1 MKERAPIFYDAE
13 RVRWRHTRRV
23 LEISGALLTLLLVYF
38 FITIAVSVD
47 LPAGLLPD
55 TKLGYHALKTKKRT
69 QPVREG
75 RRRRVANIG
84 TVPASYDPVRAA
96 FFVSWDPNS
105 LASLKK
111 HYREIDLLIP
121 EQLHAVSAD
130 GAMTIVDYEHGQNRV
145 KASPSQAVALLKQDE
160 LHQWLQTMKSLN
172 PPIELPMMG
181 LLNNYDGVQWRIPEM
196 VGMLASPASRQRLV
210 SDVTQFAVQSH
221 EAGIVVDFE
230 EVPDTS
236 QANYR
241 QFASELGQALHSAG
255 LKLMLALPARDDAY
269 DYGFFAK
276 QCDGIV
282 LFNFD
287 EHWQTSS
294 PGPIASQD
302 WYLENLRQIREVV
315 PPNKLIVAVGNYA
328 YDWSEE
334 GKKAHAPAQS
344 LSIQEALL
352 HAFESETQVEFDS
365 ASLNPHY
372 SYYDEHDHV
381 HQVWMLDAV
390 TTYNELRASERMG
403 VQGTAL
409 WRLGS
414 SDTSI
419 WPIWDA
425 TRPDDSVRQKL
436 EDLPPGPD
444 LILEGDG
451 DIWHFLDTPKR
462 GHRTFTYDS
471 SADLIT
477 SEKYDAYPLS
487 YHIDQIGAANRKL
500 ALTFDDGPD
509 PTWTPKVLD
518 ILKQKNVPATFF
530 VIGWDA
536 NKWPQ
541 LLRQEYA
548 QGHEIGNHTY
558 SHPDWEN
565 PNLSPT
571 QIRWE
576 LNLTERLI
584 ESVLGVK
591 SLLFRPP
598 YGIDHQP
605 EFAEE
610 VARLPLAQEMGYI
623 IIGQKV
629 DPDDWSQ
636 LGPGVP
642 LPAAKI
648 VENVL
653 HEAPKGNIILL
664 HDGGGDRSQTV
675 AALPQLIDALRA
687 ERYEFVSVPDLL
699 GRTRAQV
706 MLPLSPEEQFE
717 ARANGFIFGIYHW
730 FWVLITTT
738 FILGIILVSGR
749 TLIIGVLALI
759 EKLRPDRQEIRG
771 SLPSV
776 PVLIP
781 ALHADSV

>member
-1 MKERAPIFYDAE
+1 MKERKPILYDAQ
-13 RVRWRHTRRV
+13 RVRWRRTRRV
-23 LEISGALLTLLLVYF
+23 LELSGALLTVLLAYF

-55 TKLGYHALKTKKRT
+55 TKLGYHALKTKKK
-69 QPVREG
+69 PLIREG

-121 EQLHAVSAD
+121 EQLHAVSAN
-130 GAMTIVDYEHGQNRV
+130 GALTIVDYEHGQNRV
-145 KASPSQAVALLKQDE
+145 KASPSEAVAILKQDE
-160 LHQWLQTMKSLN
+160 LHQWMKSLN
-172 PPIELPMMG
+172 PPVELPMMA
-181 LLNNYDGVQWRIPEM
+181 LLNNYDGVHWRIPEM
-196 VGMLASPASRQRLV
+196 VNMLASPASRQKLV

-236 QANYR
+236 QAHYR
-241 QFASELGQALHSAG
+241 EFAAELGAALHAVG

-276 QCDGIV
+276 QCDAIV
-282 LFNFD
+282 LMNYD
-287 EHWQTSS
+287 EHWQTSP

-302 WYLENLRQIREVV
+302 WYVENLRQIKEVV
-315 PPNKLIVAVGNYA
+315 PPRKLIVAVGSYA
-328 YDWSEE
+328 YDWSEAAAKTHE
-334 GKKAHAPAQS
+334 PAQS
-344 LSIQEALL
+344 LTIQEALL
-352 HAFESETQVEFDS
+352 HAFESETQVEIDS

-372 SYYDEHDHV
+372 SYSDEHDHV

-390 TTYNELRASERMG
+390 TAYNELRASERMG

-414 SDTSI
+414 ADTSL
-419 WPIWDA
+419 WPVWDA

-518 ILKQKNVPATFF
+518 ILKEKNVPATFF

-536 NKWPQ
+536 NRWPQ
-541 LLRQEYA
+541 LLRREYA
-548 QGHEIGNHTY
+548 EGHEVGNHTY
-558 SHPDWEN
+558 SHPDWED
-565 PNLSPT
+565 PRLSPT

-584 ESVLGVK
+584 ESTLGVK

-610 VARLPLAQEMGYI
+610 VAHLPIAQEMGYI
-623 IIGQKV
+623 IVGQKV

-636 LGPGVP
+636 LAPGVP

-653 HEAPKGNIILL
+653 REAPKGNIILL

-687 ERYEFVSVPDLL
+687 ERYEFVSVPD
-699 GRTRAQV
+699 R
-706 MLPLSPEEQFE
+706 
-717 ARANGFIFGIYHW
+717 
-730 FWVLITTT
+730 
-738 FILGIILVSGR
+738 
-749 TLIIGVLALI
+749 
-759 EKLRPDRQEIRG
+759 
-771 SLPSV
+771 
-776 PVLIP
+776 
-781 ALHADSV
+781 